1 MRCIVQLSGGLDSTA
16 ALLLA
21 KLTREP
27 VAMFV
32 DYGQVAIKQERAA
45 AKHVA
50 KSVDVELH
58 EVTMRGL
65 MLVLDGGGDYIPVR
79 NFVLG
84 AIAGNFAAAMNAE
97 EVWVGNKTVA
107 HRKDDPWC
115 WKDCTRSFY
124 EHMTNAARACFEVG
138 TPTYVMPLAGMSRRE
153 VAAVVDSLGARFGID
168 SRTTWSCYADLPEPC
183 GKCFHC
189 REGNDI

>member
-1 MRCIVQLSGGLDSTA
+1 MKCIVQLSGGLDSTA
-16 ALLLA
+16 SLLLA

-27 VAMFV
+27 TALFV
-32 DYGQVAIKQERAA
+32 DYGQTALKQELNAA
-45 AKHVA
+45 MQVA
-50 KSVDVELH
+50 KLTGVTLH
-58 EVTMRGL
+58 RVTMRGI
-65 MLVLDGGGDYIPVR
+65 MLDGGGDYVPVR

-84 AIAGNFAAAMNAE
+84 AVAGNLAAALGAE
-97 EVWVGNKTVA
+97 EIWVGNKTVA

-153 VAAVVDSLGARFGID
+153 VVTVVDTLGASFGLA
-168 SRTTWSCYADLPEPC
+168 SKATWSCYADAPEPC
-183 GKCFHC
+183 GSCFHC
-189 REGNDI
+189 REGNDT